1 MNFQEKFNLNNLAKL
16 YMDIAGNHINGIT
29 IPVESNDCD
38 CWRNE
43 GEMVEWGNKIKELNS
58 LVKNQEEVIDELN
71 SRLDRRNSQINEMQD
86 IIKSLAI
93 ALSKVIIE
101 EL

>member
-1 MNFQEKFNLNNLAKL
+1 
-16 YMDIAGNHINGIT
+16 MDIAGNQVRLST
-29 IPVESNDCD
+29 PMSIPVESNDCD

-43 GEMVEWGNKIKELNS
+43 GERDEWGNKIKELNIIIE
-58 LVKNQEEVIDELN
+58 NHEEEICELN
-71 SRLDRRNSQINEMQD
+71 SRLDRRNSQINEMHE